1 MLFKDNSAKIL
12 FKNKHF
18 IFKLIGYFVFCIIIH
33 QYSYAQ
39 KSGYHPIDFYDN
51 KNGLSQGTV
60 NCIIQDKYG
69 YMWFGT
75 QDGLNKFDGVSFTV
89 YKNDIDDPNSISD
102 NYITDI
108 AEDSEGNLWIG
119 TRSGGLNRYDINSGV
134 FKSFKNKKNDSLSL
148 SHNWV
153 TSIEISSNDMLWVG
167 TFGGG
172 LNYLNPKTGLVK
184 SYTHNVGNNFSISDD
199 FINTLYLDKSNNLW
213 IGTKKGLNKLNNDTQ
228 GFTTYKNIPN
238 NNNSL
243 NNDDITSIWQDS
255 NLQLWLGT
263 NGGGLSKMISDKFF
277 ETYKTNE
284 GNQNSISNN
293 AILALHDAGDNKI
306 WVGTNGGGLNYFDPE
321 TNIFIH
327 YKLNFTQIKAVY
339 RDNEGDVWVG
349 LRGGLNRIGYQNSK
363 FTLYSQDN
371 KGNLISENGDIHA
384 LCEDKEGFIWVGSS
398 VTGLKKVNR
407 ETLEVTTYNHTN
419 NPKSLSNDVIR
430 FLYIDHDETMWVST
444 AKGLNKY
451 NKKTDSFTVHLPK
464 KDNPNSIS
472 SEVVGQ
478 IIEDSKNNLWIC
490 TNNGLNIFDQKTG
503 KFSVLNHS
511 ETNSNSLHSNNVST
525 VIEDQDGIF
534 WIGFVS
540 EGLDRY
546 DPTTGDFTHYDHKDD
561 DRNSLSNERISH
573 IHDDKRGNI
582 WIATYGGGLN
592 KFNKKTKTFTH
603 YNEKQGLANIALYC
617 VLEDENNN
625 LWMSHNE
632 GVSKFDITTETF
644 NNYLEGVE
652 FNGSAFYQSNIG
664 EIFIASFDVVS
675 FFPKNI
681 INNNSIPIVHINEF
695 RLFNEVITPLNNKNI
710 LDKVVEET
718 DTITLKYNENFFSF
732 GFVSLNFSN
741 SENSQFKYK
750 LENFDDEW
758 NKALGFNHAN
768 YTNVPPGNYTFR
780 VIGSNNDQL
789 WNEVGDTIYIHILSP
804 WWDTLLFKIFT
815 FTIIISLLVI
825 IYRTRLNNIQKQKRD
840 LERLVGLRTREVMSH
855 QEEIILQKENI
866 SKQNEE
872 LISLNEEK
880 NNLIQMV
887 SHDLRSPLN
896 QVKGLTSIIKI
907 INPDLNKETNDSIN
921 LINDLVDRQRNMI
934 GKVLDT
940 KAIDSH
946 QANLQLS
953 IIKVN
958 KILLEVINTIEKVAS
973 NKNISITQE
982 LYNESLCIE
991 ADENYLIQVL
1001 ENILYNA
1008 VKFSP
1013 LNKNITIST
1022 YKMSNKAFISVKDE
1036 GPGIKPSD
1044 MKLLFEPFTKLS
1056 AKPTG
1061 NEDSSGLGLSIA
1073 KKYMDMMNGKIK
1085 CESEVGK
1092 GSNFILEFDAKEC

>member
-1 MLFKDNSAKIL
+1 MIFIYNSVKTL
-12 FKNKHF
+12 LKNKL
-18 IFKLIGYFVFCIIIH
+18 LIYRILSYSILCVIIH
-33 QYSYAQ
+33 HGSYAQ
-39 KSGYHPIDFYDN
+39 KSGHLPIDFYDN
-51 KNGLSQGTV
+51 KNGLSQGTI

-75 QDGLNKFDGVSFTV
+75 QDGLNKFDGTNFTV
-89 YKNDIDDPNSISD
+89 FKNDIDDPNSISD

-108 AEDSEGNLWIG
+108 AEDSEGNLWVG
-119 TRSGGLNRYDINSGV
+119 TRSGGINRYDINSGI
-134 FKSFKNKKNDSLSL
+134 FKSFKNSKNNSQSL

-153 TSIEISSNDMLWVG
+153 TSVKISPNNMLWIG

-172 LNYLNPKTGLVK
+172 LNHLNPKTGLIK
-184 SYTHNVGNNFSISDD
+184 NYTHIVDNNFSLSDD

-213 IGTKKGLNKLNNDTQ
+213 IGTKKGLNKLDESTQ
-228 GFTTYKNIPN
+228 NFITYKNN
-238 NNNSL
+238 KNENNSL

-255 NLQLWLGT
+255 NLHLWVGT
-263 NGGGLSKMISDKFF
+263 NGGGLSKMTSNNSF
-277 ETYKTNE
+277 ESNKTNE
-284 GNQNSISNN
+284 RNQNSISNN
-293 AILALHDAGDNKI
+293 AVSALHDAGDNKI
-306 WVGTNGGGLNYFDPE
+306 WVGTDGGGLNYFDPE
-321 TNIFIH
+321 TNIFIQ
-327 YKLNFTQIKAVY
+327 YKLNFTQVKAIF
-339 RDNEGDVWVG
+339 RDNEDNVWVG
-349 LRGGLNRIGYQNSK
+349 LRGGLNRIGHQNSK

-371 KGNLISENGDIHA
+371 KGKLISENGDIHA
-384 LCEDKEGFIWVGSS
+384 LCEDYEGFIWVGSS
-398 VTGLKKVNR
+398 VSGLKKINR
-407 ETLEVTTYNHTN
+407 KTLEVKKYNHTN
-419 NPKSLSNDVIR
+419 NPKSISNDVIR
-430 FLYIDHDETMWVST
+430 FLFIDRNKTMWVST
-444 AKGLNKY
+444 AKGLNQY
-451 NKKTDSFTVHLPK
+451 NKETDSFTEHLPN

-472 SEVVGQ
+472 SEIVGQ

-490 TNNGLNIFDQKTG
+490 TNNGLNVFDQKTG
-503 KFSVLNHS
+503 KFRVLNHS

-525 VIEDQDGIF
+525 VMEDQDGIF

-540 EGLDRY
+540 EGLDSY
-546 DPTTGDFTHYDHKDD
+546 DPKTGDFTHYGHEDD
-561 DRNSLSNERISH
+561 NQNSLSNERITH
-573 IHDDKRGNI
+573 IHDDRRGNI
-582 WIATYGGGLN
+582 WIATYGGGLD

-617 VLEDENNN
+617 VLEDEENN

-632 GVSKFDITTETF
+632 GVSKFDVSKETF

-652 FNGSAFYQSNIG
+652 FNGRAFYQSDLG

-681 INNNSIPIVHINEF
+681 TNNNTVPIVHINEF
-695 RLFNEVITPLNNKNI
+695 RLFNEVITPLNNGNI
-710 LDKVVEET
+710 LNKVTEEI

-741 SENSQFKYK
+741 SENNQFKYK
-750 LENFDDEW
+750 LENFDDDW
-758 NKALGFNHAN
+758 NNALDYSHAN
-768 YTNVPPGNYTFR
+768 YTNVPPGNYTFK
-780 VIGSNNDQL
+780 VIGSNNGQL
-789 WNEVGDTIYIHILSP
+789 WNEVGDTIYVHILSP

-815 FTIIISLLVI
+815 FTIIISLLII
-825 IYRTRLNNIQKQKRD
+825 IYRTRLYNIRKQKRD
-840 LERLVGLRTREVMSH
+840 LERLVGLRTKEVLSH
-855 QEEIILQKENI
+855 QEEIISQKENI
-866 SKQNEE
+866 SKQNKE
-872 LISLNEEK
+872 LIALNEEK

-921 LINDLVDRQRNMI
+921 LINDLVDRQRIMI

-946 QANLQLS
+946 QANLQLT
-953 IIKVN
+953 ILQTN
-958 KILLEVINTIEKVAS
+958 KILLEVINTIKKVAS
-973 NKNISITQE
+973 NKNITITQE
-982 LYNESLCIE
+982 LYNENLCIK

-1013 LNKNITIST
+1013 LNKTITIST
-1022 YKMSNKAFISVKDE
+1022 YKLSNRAVISIKDE
-1036 GPGIKPSD
+1036 GPGINPRD

-1092 GSNFILEFDAKEC
+1092 GANFTLEFDAEEC